1 MIMIDKVTIKA
12 AEVFSLSPDNGFDM
26 DIPKSANTF
35 LKNSLSFMKQLAV
48 RVQAEKA
55 APAFFYLQEGPN
67 SLIAR
72 RLKNESWV
80 VSYHDEP
87 VNPFKINSLLS
98 IHV

>member
-1 MIMIDKVTIKA
+1 MINKATIKA
-12 AEVFSLSPDNGFDM
+12 TQVFNLNPDNGFDM
-26 DIPKSANTF
+26 DIPKGANTF

-55 APAFFYLQEGPN
+55 APTFFYLQEGP
-67 SLIAR
+67 STLIAR
-72 RLKNESWV
+72 RLKNEGWV